1 MNLTKELLEQ
11 KFNEFTCKKDLIN
24 FLQIDCTKKS
34 GQTINKEILN
44 LIGNFGYTLEDISDI
59 TIKQR
64 YKNRLIE
71 EYYKNPKYCECCG
84 KVIPYEKRFNKCCSQ
99 SCRTSLS
106 NKEKGA
112 RTEQT
117 KLKIAN
123 SIKNN
128 RYLSDEYI
136 TYKDA
141 IKQNLL
147 CNLYNITDENILN
160 NNISLKS
167 IKFHSNTCCICGK
180 QIIPY
185 FNKIGRLS
193 RGKTCSLECSKEL
206 KRKNGQLT
214 QERLIKNGTHKGWQ
228 SRNILSYPEKFWIT
242 VLKNNNIDFIP
253 NKPLKHGNSNYFLD
267 FYIEI
272 NNRKID
278 LEIDGKQHKYED
290 RIESDKVRDEF
301 ILNNN
306 IEVYRVEW
314 NEINSKKGKQI
325 MKEKIDKFL
334 NFIQLNKS

>member
-1 MNLTKELLEQ
+1 MILTEELLKQ
-11 KFNEFTCKKDLIN
+11 KFNEFACKKDLIK

-34 GQTINKEILN
+34 GQTINYEILN
-44 LIGNFGYTLEDISDI
+44 LIGNFGYTLEDILDI

-71 EYYKNPKYCECCG
+71 EYYKNPKYCEYCG

-99 SCRTSLS
+99 SCGASLS
-106 NKEKGA
+106 NKEKGV

-123 SIKNN
+123 SLKNN
-128 RYLSDEYI
+128 RYLSDKYI

-160 NNISLKS
+160 DTVSLKS
-167 IKFHSNTCCICGK
+167 IKSHSKDNCIICGK
-180 QIIPY
+180 PIIPH

-193 RGKTCSLECSKEL
+193 RGKTCSFECSKEL

-214 QERLIKNGTHKGWQ
+214 QERLIKNGIHKGWQ

-242 VLKNNNIDFIP
+242 VLKNNNINFIP

-314 NEINSKKGKQI
+314 NEINTKEGSLK
-325 MKEKIDKFL
+325 MKRKIDDFL
-334 NFIQLNKS
+334 NFLK

>member
-1 MNLTKELLEQ
+1 MILTEELLKQ
-11 KFNEFTCKKDLIN
+11 KFNEFTCKKDLIK
-24 FLQIDCTKKS
+24 FLQINCTKKS
-34 GQTINKEILN
+34 GQTINHEILN
-44 LIGNFGYTLEDISDI
+44 LIGNFGYTLEDILDI

-71 EYYKNPKYCECCG
+71 EYYKNPKYCEYCG

-99 SCRTSLS
+99 SCGASLS

-117 KLKIAN
+117 KLKIVN
-123 SIKNN
+123 SLKNN
-128 RYLSDEYI
+128 RYLSDKYI

-147 CNLYNITDENILN
+147 CNSYNITDENILN
-160 NNISLKS
+160 DTVSLKS
-167 IKFHSNTCCICGK
+167 IKFHSKDNCIICGK
-180 QIIPY
+180 PIIPH
-185 FNKIGRLS
+185 FNKIRRLS
-193 RGKTCSLECSKEL
+193 RGKTCSFECSKEL
-206 KRKNGQLT
+206 KRINCQLT

-228 SRNILSYPEKFWIT
+228 SRNILSYPEKFWIN
-242 VLKNNNIDFIP
+242 VLKNNNIDFIQ
-253 NKPLKHGNSNYFLD
+253 NKPLKHENSNYFLD

-290 RIESDKVRDEF
+290 RKESDKIRDEF
-301 ILNNN
+301 ILSNN

-314 NEINSKKGKQI
+314 NEINSEKGSLK
-325 MKEKIDKFL
+325 MKRKIDDFL
-334 NFIQLNKS
+334 NFLK